1 MYQWPARSTSASPAA
16 GWCHSSFAP
25 CRPVQLPVV
34 VHHRASALYG
44 PCGAALPAVAVASRL
59 ALTGASASRVALPSA
74 VARPLK
80 RPLERKRH
88 IDSTTE
94 EESDDSD
101 ESDGDSATARVSSS
115 ASIGGPSAAALPP
128 ARCSPF
134 TALALQVRFPSA
146 LSSTKPHPRTA
157 PRPRRRSPRRPT
169 RPSVRSQA
177 LSTSTSVERRVDG
190 HAGGCQLHPKAR
202 QQDATLRVPA
212 AATKRHWVE
221 AAPLSTCR
229 PGCARRCDPVHFE
242 FAQSVWPPR
251 PAE

>member
-1 MYQWPARSTSASPAA
+1 MRPLSASDLQRPRCGIACILLA
-16 GWCHSSFAP
+16 GGMAP
-25 CRPVQLPVV
+25 TGSAGGSRG
-34 VHHRASALYG
+34 RA
-44 PCGAALPAVAVASRL
+44 
-59 ALTGASASRVALPSA
+59 
-74 VARPLK
+74 K
-80 RPLERKRH
+80 RPLEKPRH

-101 ESDGDSATARVSSS
+101 EDDRDSATARVSSS
-115 ASIGGPSAAALPP
+115 APAGGPSAAASPP
-128 ARCSPF
+128 TRCSHF
-134 TALALQVRFPSA
+134 TALALQVRVRVPSS
-146 LSSTKPHPRTA
+146 LSSSKPKSRSA

-169 RPSVRSQA
+169 RPTVRP
-177 LSTSTSVERRVDG
+177 LSTRTSVERRVDG